1 MKSFKNVASSNN
13 TMYNGNKGSH
23 TNNEVI
29 QMATIAKRNREAT
42 QEELSLVRSYLLL
55 TFIHKVFERD
65 CRAIG
70 KSGLFKMPQLYM
82 EMVSIGAKK
91 TALMLQ
97 EVKREL
103 DSGNITISTVK
114 QDQHGVEAQYKC
126 RGTTGEMVIQWPSFR
141 REMTV
146 RMRAYLGLAGE
157 FAVNA
162 REEKSGQLALS
173 I

>member
-1 MKSFKNVASSNN
+1 MRTKVRIL
-13 TMYNGNKGSH
+13 Y
-23 TNNEVI
+23 NEVI
-29 QMATIAKRNREAT
+29 QMAATAKVNRNQEAN

-103 DSGNITISTVK
+103 ESADIVISTVR

-126 RGTTGEMVIQWPSFR
+126 RGTAGDICIEWPSFR

-157 FAVNA
+157 FPTAA
-162 REEKSGQLALS
+162 RDEKVIPFALS
-173 I
+173 IR